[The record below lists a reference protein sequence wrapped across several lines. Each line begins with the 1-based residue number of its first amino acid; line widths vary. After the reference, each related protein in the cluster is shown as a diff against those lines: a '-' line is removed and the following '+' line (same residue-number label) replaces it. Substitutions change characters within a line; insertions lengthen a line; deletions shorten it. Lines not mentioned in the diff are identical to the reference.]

1 LVSTTVDAKTKLVR
15 RRLNPDSRRLEILEA
30 AERVLRRSGT
40 DAVRVEDVV
49 REARAAKGTFYLYF
63 ASWDDLLL
71 TLRERIFARFDE
83 KFCLPTDPNRAMD
96 WLKLVDAMAT
106 GFIDYT
112 LTLGGLHRAVF
123 HGPTALAPISD
134 GGAVGR
140 IASLIDTGAKAGAFA
155 KLDAQTTAQL
165 LFAMLHEAVDAI
177 EAGQDRT
184 RVVRAARRLLSRC
197 LAVES

>member
-1 LVSTTVDAKTKLVR
+1 MLR
-15 RRLNPDSRRLEILEA
+15 RR
-30 AERVLRRSGT
+30 GT
-40 DAVRVEDVV
+40 GAVRVEDIV

-71 TLRERIFARFDE
+71 ALRERIFTRFDE
-83 KFCLPTDPNRAMD
+83 RYPLPADSNRAMD
-96 WLKLVDAMAT
+96 WLKLVDTMAI

-123 HGPTALAPISD
+123 HGPVALGAISEHR
-134 GGAVGR
+134 GAVGR

-155 KLDAQTTAQL
+155 KVDAQTTAQL

-177 EAGQDRT
+177 EAGQDRS
-184 RVVRAARRLLSRC
+184 RVVRAVRALLSRC
-197 LAVES
+197 LAVEP